1 MPERE
6 SDLYG
11 LKVFAF
17 EPLKYVMGLAN
28 RGSATR
34 HEANELEKAYWKQ
47 IDKTMA
53 ERHPGLLRD
62 TPLWDRKRQ
71 PERKDYA

>member
-1 MPERE
+1 
-6 SDLYG
+6 
-11 LKVFAF
+11 
-17 EPLKYVMGLAN
+17 MGLAN